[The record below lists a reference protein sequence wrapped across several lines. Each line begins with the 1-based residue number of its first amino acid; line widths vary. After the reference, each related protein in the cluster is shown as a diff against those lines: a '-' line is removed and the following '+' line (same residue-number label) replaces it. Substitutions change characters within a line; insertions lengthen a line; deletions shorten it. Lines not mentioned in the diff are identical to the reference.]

1 MNNGDEDDIIELNDD
16 EVLGKTR
23 KQKQRLRNQVK
34 LNYDSDSSDE
44 EEDEDEATVEQKQ
57 EEDDMF
63 ASDKEDDMFADGNGD
78 EKPEASK
85 KSKKTPQFLD
95 ISEVEGQEQ
104 LNSASDDTD
113 DDEEGE
119 VDHDY
124 YNNIEEIN
132 IDIKKKKKAPKIEAF
147 NLEEE
152 ANEGNFDLEGN
163 YIRNDENP
171 EGSAPANDDQ
181 WLDDFKKKDIKKA
194 KKAQQE
200 RERKQMARLL
210 ESNTNMEPIET
221 LLSGLIDIL
230 DPDESPMEALA
241 RLNPNKKSK
250 TKKGKHENG
259 AGDVLIQRITDL
271 CSTLINDKYLDDV
284 YELTREELMRK
295 YQMETGE
302 AYNVKRGVKRERE
315 DDDENEI
322 DYGEKIWEFRWIGEE
337 EINGPYSN
345 YEMNHWKQ
353 TYFEDKVEVRKVG
366 ETEFQHVSFIEFD

>member
-1 MNNGDEDDIIELNDD
+1 MNNSDEDDIIELNDD

-23 KQKQRLRNQVK
+23 KQKQRLRNKVK
-34 LNYDSDSSDE
+34 LNYYSDSSDE
-44 EEDEDEATVEQKQ
+44 EEDGEQAAEQ
-57 EEDDMF
+57 NPEQDDMF
-63 ASDKEDDMFADGNGD
+63 ASDKEDDMFADDNGD
-78 EKPEASK
+78 ENPEASK
-85 KSKKTPQFLD
+85 KSKRALQFLD
-95 ISEVEGQEQ
+95 ITEVEGQEK
-104 LNSASDDTD
+104 LNSASDETD
-113 DDEEGE
+113 DDDDE

-124 YNNIEEIN
+124 YNNIEK
-132 IDIKKKKKAPKIEAF
+132 IDIDTKKKKKAPKIEAF

-163 YIRNDENP
+163 YIWNDDNP
-171 EGSAPANDDQ
+171 KESALANDDQ
-181 WLDDFKKKDIKKA
+181 WLDDYKKKDIKKA
-194 KKAQQE
+194 KKAQEE

-210 ESNTNMEPIET
+210 ENNTNMEPIET

-230 DPDESPMEALA
+230 EPDESPMEALA
-241 RLNPNKKSK
+241 RLNPKKKSK

-259 AGDVLIQRITDL
+259 AGDLLIQRITDL

-302 AYNVKRGVKRERE
+302 AYNVKQGIKRERE

-322 DYGEKIWEFRWIGEE
+322 DHGEKVWEFRWVGEE
-337 EINGPYSN
+337 EVNGPYSH